1 MAKFHKE
8 AALLYAEMNG
18 IKIKNPDDED
28 AIVVAIKD
36 WVGVQPDTCDC
47 KSRIRDTDRMCW
59 YCGGDVAPEG
69 VDPGGYKR
77 LLQERKYD
85 AAAKKEIE
93 EVEAEVTAA
102 EEAREELSELEEE
115 ADEEAPREDSE
126 EEPVETAAPK
136 KAGGKKEKEKEKE
149 KDIKAAKINLKVVSD
164 PLPIEEKE
172 QVKPAKR
179 GEMTLERRVEE
190 IKTLNKQT
198 GVSAWKIGKHLFEI
212 KSQALYKEQ
221 GIENFDEFCSKALNF
236 SKQHAYNYLRIAE
249 KFDQDEAKQ
258 IGLSHLIKLS
268 TNSISDTD
276 REKLFE
282 KAPEMD
288 FKDFEKE
295 VQKVMDATAKEKGK
309 EPKQRKVS
317 SPFLNLVGSKVEGKY
332 DKADPQKAYLQLDDM
347 VHVELRVFK
356 TKVAAEFKQIEV

>member
-1 MAKFHKE
+1 MAKFNKD

-18 IKIKNPDDED
+18 IKIKNPEDDD
-28 AIVVAIKD
+28 GIVVAIKD

-69 VDPGGYKR
+69 SDPGGYKR
-77 LLQERKYD
+77 LLQEWKHD

-102 EEAREELSELEEE
+102 EEAREELNELEEE
-115 ADEEAPREDSE
+115 ADEEAPRDESE
-126 EEPVETAAPK
+126 EEPVEIAEPK
-136 KAGGKKEKEKEKE
+136 KTGGKKEK
-149 KDIKAAKINLKVVSD
+149 DMKAAKSNLKVVSD
-164 PLPIEEKE
+164 PLPVEEKE
-172 QVKPAKR
+172 AVKPAKR

-212 KSQALYKEQ
+212 KSQALYKEK
-221 GIENFDEFCSKALNF
+221 GIESFDAFCTKEINF

-249 KFDQDEAKQ
+249 KFDQEECKRLG
-258 IGLSHLIKLS
+258 ISHLIKLS
-268 TNSISDTD
+268 TNAISDHD

-282 KAPEMD
+282 KAPDMD

-295 VQKVMDATAKEKGK
+295 VQKVMDAGAKDKGK
-309 EPKQRKVS
+309 EPPKRKTA

-332 DKADPQKAYLQLDDM
+332 DRADPQKAYIQLDDL
-347 VHVELRVFK
+347 VQVEVRIFK